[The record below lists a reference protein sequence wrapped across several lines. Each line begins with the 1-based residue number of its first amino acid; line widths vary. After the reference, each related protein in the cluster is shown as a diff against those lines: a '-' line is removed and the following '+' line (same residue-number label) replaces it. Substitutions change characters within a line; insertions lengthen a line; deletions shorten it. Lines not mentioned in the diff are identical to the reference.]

1 MLYRYHA
8 PTPGTVFFV
17 GPMRLELAIRD
28 GAEIELSSEVAARV
42 RGQHGD
48 GALVEVKAPAKRKPK
63 AKPAAE

>member
-28 GAEIELSSEVAARV
+28 GAEIELSDEVAARV
-42 RGQHGD
+42 RVQHGD
-48 GALVEVKAPAKRKPK
+48 GALVAVKVPAERKPK
-63 AKPAAE
+63 AKPAAK